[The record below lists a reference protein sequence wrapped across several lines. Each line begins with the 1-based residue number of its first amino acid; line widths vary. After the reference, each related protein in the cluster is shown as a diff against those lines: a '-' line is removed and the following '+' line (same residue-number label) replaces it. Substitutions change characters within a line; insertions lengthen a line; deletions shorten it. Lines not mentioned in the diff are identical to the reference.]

1 MVVAALE
8 VRSMPFVARSN
19 SPPVVEAVQ
28 FNTNAQPDARPPGDL
43 MKLRHAVV
51 CALVPLAALGACK
64 KRPQTG
70 PTPDQGPTTVTGS
83 GTTSED
89 SIRLAEAERQRVAGE
104 RAERDRL
111 DRERA
116 ERETAGAREVLTEIV
131 FFEYDSDEIAS
142 EAQDKLRLKA
152 AVLAANP
159 NVRLRIE
166 GHADQ
171 RGSTEYNLALGQRR
185 AEAVRAFMANYGIDP
200 ERFTTVSFGKERP
213 LVEGDD
219 EEAWARN
226 RRAEFGIIGGQVT
239 VVPEELR

>member
-1 MVVAALE
+1 
-8 VRSMPFVARSN
+8 
-19 SPPVVEAVQ
+19 
-28 FNTNAQPDARPPGDL
+28 

-51 CALVPLAALGACK
+51 CALVPLVALGACK

-70 PTPDQGPTTVTGS
+70 PTPDGDTTVVEGGNNTAG
-83 GTTSED
+83 ED
-89 SIRLAEAERQRVAGE
+89 SIRLAEAERERLARE
-104 RAERDRL
+104 RAERERL
-111 DRERA
+111 DRERV

-131 FFEYDSDEIAS
+131 FFEYDSDEIGG
-142 EAQDKLRLKA
+142 EAEDKLRLKA
-152 AVLAANP
+152 AVLTANP

-185 AEAVRAFMANYGIDP
+185 AEAVRAFLANYGIDP
-200 ERFTTVSFGKERP
+200 DRFTTVSFGKERP
-213 LVEGDD
+213 LIEGED

-226 RRAEFGIIGGQVT
+226 RRAEFAVIGGQVT

>member
-1 MVVAALE
+1 
-8 VRSMPFVARSN
+8 
-19 SPPVVEAVQ
+19 
-28 FNTNAQPDARPPGDL
+28 

-51 CALVPLAALGACK
+51 LALVPVMVLGACK
-64 KRPQTG
+64 RRPAVTPG
-70 PTPDQGPTTVTGS
+70 PDTTDVAAEPGNGS
-83 GTTSED
+83 ARED
-89 SIRLAEAERQRVAGE
+89 SIRLANEARDRDRAEADRVA
-104 RAERDRL
+104 
-111 DRERA
+111 RERT

-131 FFEYDSDEIAS
+131 FFQYDSDEISGDA
-142 EAQDKLRLKA
+142 EQKLRLKA

-185 AEAVRAFMANYGIDP
+185 AEAVRSFLANYGIDP

-219 EEAWARN
+219 EDSFARN
-226 RRAEFGIIGGQVT
+226 RRAEFGIAGGQVT